1 MSIHDVSHT
10 LRRGKPLAEAAGA
23 LILIHGR
30 GADAEDIAGLADY
43 LPAENLAV
51 LAPQATQFT
60 WYPQRFFV
68 PLEENEPWLSSALQV
83 VDQLVN
89 QAREAGIPDER
100 IGIAGFSQG
109 GCLALEYAH
118 RNPQR
123 YGLIAGMSS
132 ALIGPQGIS
141 RKPADLLE
149 TPVLL
154 ACADHDP
161 HIPLPF
167 VEESAGILS
176 RSNAALTKQIFRGYD
191 HTVFPEEIAWL
202 GERIS
207 GWKKG
212 R

>member
-10 LRRGKPLAEAAGA
+10 LRRGKALADATGV

-30 GADAEDIAGLADY
+30 GADAHDIAGVADY
-43 LPAENLAV
+43 LPAQDLAI

-68 PLEENEPWLSSALQV
+68 PLEENEPWLSSGLAL

-89 QAREAGIPDER
+89 EARAAGIPDER

-118 RNPQR
+118 RNPRR
-123 YGLIAGMSS
+123 YGLVAGMSS
-132 ALIGPQGIS
+132 ALIGPQGIA
-141 RKPADLLE
+141 RKPTDLLQ

-202 GERIS
+202 SERIS
-207 GWKKG
+207 GWNKG
-212 R
+212 A